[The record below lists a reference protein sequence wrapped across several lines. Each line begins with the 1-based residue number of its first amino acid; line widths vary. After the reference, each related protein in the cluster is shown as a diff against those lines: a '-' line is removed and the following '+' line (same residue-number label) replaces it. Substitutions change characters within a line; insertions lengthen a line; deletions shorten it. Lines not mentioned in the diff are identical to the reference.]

1 MREVTLR
8 VPEQRL
14 DFFMELN
21 KQLGFEAVE
30 ELIIPT
36 AHQEE
41 VRERI
46 KSGEPAQMDLWQEAR
61 QRFTFKA

>member
-1 MREVTLR
+1 MKEVTLR

-14 DFFMELN
+14 DFFMELS

-30 ELIIPT
+30 SPAIPT

-41 VRERI
+41 VRARI

-61 QRFTFKA
+61 KQFTFKG

>member
-1 MREVTLR
+1 MKEITLR

-14 DFFMELN
+14 DFFMELS

-30 ELIIPT
+30 GSAIPE

-46 KSGEPAQMDLWQEAR
+46 KSVSPEQMALWQEAR
-61 QRFTFKA
+61 KRFSFKG